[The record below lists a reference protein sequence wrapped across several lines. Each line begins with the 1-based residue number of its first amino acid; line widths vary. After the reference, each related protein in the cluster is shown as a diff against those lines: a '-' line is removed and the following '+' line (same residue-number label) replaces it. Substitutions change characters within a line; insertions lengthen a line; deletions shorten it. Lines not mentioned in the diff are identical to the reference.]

1 MPLQA
6 TPETYPDF
14 HFLLIAPN
22 LGAEWLFDA
31 ARRYWERYR
40 PTVIEDYDFI
50 PLIPPDRTITV
61 TVVARRDSAPAL
73 GVELMRIRPDAY
85 YDPVVRDTFEETK
98 AELMRR
104 ADESQPFGVPIVQP
118 TPTLDPNAP
127 FIPTPRLLPT
137 RPPAGFVTATPSPAS
152 PATPDATETPLPPS
166 FTPNENA
173 PAPVQPTRGP
183 ITGG

>member
-1 MPLQA
+1 MLLQIE
-6 TPETYPDF
+6 PHLYPDF

-40 PTVIEDYDFI
+40 PTVIDDYDFI

-61 TVVARRDSAPAL
+61 TVVARRDTAPAL
-73 GVELMRIRPDAY
+73 GVELMRLRPDAL
-85 YDPVVRDTFEETK
+85 YDPVVRDTFEEPK
-98 AELMRR
+98 AELTRR
-104 ADESQPFGVPIVQP
+104 ADESQPYGVPILQP

-127 FIPTPRLLPT
+127 FIPRRRLQPT

-152 PATPDATETPLPPS
+152 TPAPESTEIPPSHTPDADV
-166 FTPNENA
+166 
-173 PAPVQPTRGP
+173 PAPVQPPRGP